1 MWWDIL
7 KNIRQTSKEVIKNI
21 RQTSKE
27 VINLDWDE
35 EQIPEEED
43 EKCKDR
49 LQKLFDFL
57 KTNKDLPFEYQAVNL
72 DKGEAF
78 GQRYTH
84 GRRQDPYMSLYITG
98 QRYTHGRRQDP
109 YMSLYITAYHRGMDS
124 FTEEA
129 ACVFLAE
136 FEKVLDHSIAHLDT
150 PESIDYK
157 PQLPN
162 AGGRVNVGEFD
173 ILSGSNRGT
182 MSKLKGSQHMLNA
195 KILDAGASVGSN
207 TRFSISMY

>member
-1 MWWDIL
+1 
-7 KNIRQTSKEVIKNI
+7 
-21 RQTSKE
+21 
-27 VINLDWDE
+27 
-35 EQIPEEED
+35 
-43 EKCKDR
+43 
-49 LQKLFDFL
+49 
-57 KTNKDLPFEYQAVNL
+57 
-72 DKGEAF
+72 
-78 GQRYTH
+78 
-84 GRRQDPYMSLYITG
+84 
-98 QRYTHGRRQDP
+98 
-109 YMSLYITAYHRGMDS
+109 MDS

-207 TRFSISMY
+207 TRFSISMYWMPYPPAIEEDGIRAFLEKVRGML

>member
-7 KNIRQTSKEVIKNI
+7 KNI

-78 GQRYTH
+78 
-84 GRRQDPYMSLYITG
+84 G

-207 TRFSISMY
+207 TRFSISMYWMPYPPAIEEDGIRAFLEKVRGML

>member
-7 KNIRQTSKEVIKNI
+7 KNI

-57 KTNKDLPFEYQAVNL
+57 KTSKDLPFEYQAVNL

-78 GQRYTH
+78 
-84 GRRQDPYMSLYITG
+84 G

-207 TRFSISMY
+207 TRFSISMYWMPYPPAIEEDGIRAFLEKVRGML

>member
-7 KNIRQTSKEVIKNI
+7 KNT

-57 KTNKDLPFEYQAVNL
+57 KTNKDFPFDYQPVNL

-78 GQRYTH
+78 GQLYIH
-84 GRRQDPYMSLYITG
+84 GRRQDPYMSFYIV
-98 QRYTHGRRQDP
+98 
-109 YMSLYITAYHRGMDS
+109 AYHRGMDS

-129 ACVFLAE
+129 ACAFLAE
-136 FEKVLDHSIAHLDT
+136 FKKVLDHAISHLDT

-157 PQLPN
+157 IQLPN
-162 AGGRVNVGEFD
+162 LSDRINVGEFD
-173 ILSGSNRGT
+173 VYSDSSRGT
-182 MSKLKGSQHMLNA
+182 MGRLKGTQHMLSA
-195 KILDAGASVGSN
+195 KILDAGGAVGKN
-207 TRFSISMY
+207 NKFSISMYWMPYPPAIEEDGVRAFLEKVRGML

>member
-1 MWWDIL
+1 MWWNIL
-7 KNIRQTSKEVIKNI
+7 KNT

-78 GQRYTH
+78 GQRYFH
-84 GRRQDPYMSLYITG
+84 GLRHDPYMSF
-98 QRYTHGRRQDP
+98 
-109 YMSLYITAYHRGMDS
+109 SITAYHRGMDS

-129 ACVFLAE
+129 ACVWLTE
-136 FEKVLDHSIAHLDT
+136 FKNALEHAISHLDT

-157 PQLPN
+157 TQLPSLTQ
-162 AGGRVNVGEFD
+162 GRKTVGEFD
-173 ILSGSNRGT
+173 VIGSSGRAT
-182 MSKLKGSQHMLNA
+182 MFEKGRKGGMRHYVDGR
-195 KILDAGASVGSN
+195 ILDAGKSIGRD
-207 TRFSISMY
+207 TTKFSIKMNWMPYPPAIEEDGIRAFLEKVRGMV

>member
-1 MWWDIL
+1 MWWNIL
-7 KNIRQTSKEVIKNI
+7 KNT

-84 GRRQDPYMSLYITG
+84 GRRQDPYMSLYIT
-98 QRYTHGRRQDP
+98 
-109 YMSLYITAYHRGMDS
+109 AYHRGMDS

-136 FEKVLDHSIAHLDT
+136 FSKVLDHSIAHLDT

-207 TRFSISMY
+207 TRFSISMYWMPYPPAIEEDGIRAFLEKVRGML

>member
-7 KNIRQTSKEVIKNI
+7 KNI

-72 DKGEAF
+72 EKGEAF
-78 GQRYTH
+78 
-84 GRRQDPYMSLYITG
+84 G

-207 TRFSISMY
+207 TRFSISMYWMPYPPAIEEDGIRAFLEKVRGML

>member
-7 KNIRQTSKEVIKNI
+7 KNT

-27 VINLDWDE
+27 VINLDWEE

-57 KTNKDLPFEYQAVNL
+57 KTNKDLPFEYQPVNL
-72 DKGEAF
+72 DEGEAF
-78 GQRYTH
+78 GQLYIH
-84 GRRQDPYMSLYITG
+84 GRRQDPYMSLRIA
-98 QRYTHGRRQDP
+98 
-109 YMSLYITAYHRGMDS
+109 AYNRGMDS

-129 ACVFLAE
+129 ACVFLEE
-136 FEKVLDHSIAHLDT
+136 FKKVLDHAISHLDT

-157 PQLPN
+157 LQLPN
-162 AGGRVNVGEFD
+162 LSDRINVGEFD
-173 ILSGSNRGT
+173 VYSNSSRGT
-182 MSKLKGSQHMLNA
+182 VGRLKDTQHMLSA
-195 KILDAGASVGSN
+195 KILDAGMAVGKN
-207 TRFSISMY
+207 NKCSISMYWMPYPPAIEEDGIRAFLEKVRGMV

>member
-7 KNIRQTSKEVIKNI
+7 KNTK
-21 RQTSKE
+21 QTSKE

-72 DKGEAF
+72 EKGEAF
-78 GQRYTH
+78 GQH
-84 GRRQDPYMSLYITG
+84 YI
-98 QRYTHGRRQDP
+98 HGRRQDP
-109 YMSLYITAYHRGMDS
+109 YMSLYITAFHRGMDS

-129 ACVFLAE
+129 ACVWLAE
-136 FEKVLDHSIAHLDT
+136 FKKVLDHSITHLDT

-157 PQLPN
+157 PQLPS
-162 AGGRVNVGEFD
+162 AGDRVNVGEFD
-173 ILSGSNRGT
+173 ILSSSGRGT
-182 MSKLKGSQHMLNA
+182 MGKLKGRQHMLSA
-195 KILDAGASVGSN
+195 KILDAGASVGNN
-207 TRFSISMY
+207 TSFSISMYWMPYPPAIEEDGIRAFLEKVRGMV

>member
-7 KNIRQTSKEVIKNI
+7 KNI

-57 KTNKDLPFEYQAVNL
+57 KTSKDLPFEYQAVNL
-72 DKGEAF
+72 EKGEAF
-78 GQRYTH
+78 
-84 GRRQDPYMSLYITG
+84 G

-207 TRFSISMY
+207 TRFSISMYWMPYPPAIEEDGIRAFLEKVRGML

>member
-7 KNIRQTSKEVIKNI
+7 KNI

-57 KTNKDLPFEYQAVNL
+57 KTSKDLPFEYQAVNL
-72 DKGEAF
+72 EKGEAF

-84 GRRQDPYMSLYITG
+84 GRRQDPYMSLYIT
-98 QRYTHGRRQDP
+98 
-109 YMSLYITAYHRGMDS
+109 AFHRGMDS

-207 TRFSISMY
+207 TRFSISMYWMPYPPAIEEDGIRAFLEKVRGML